1 MLGHPIRLP
10 LRAMLTH
17 ILCRSCRRKTPFGL
31 CLSLSRGP
39 RLEGCYAGYIA
50 LPCARCS
57 QAMERHLRPGKL
69 CRPAGFRFADF
80 SAPDLYLHALPR
92 PLPRPS
98 SFGLLRRLHRTSLHS
113 MFARITRWVHPPIAD
128 DYNSTFPRSSFSG
141 LVRPYRGYFA
151 VLLALIRSLLHG

>member
-98 SFGLLRRLHRTSLHS
+98 SFGLLRRLHRASLHS
-113 MFARITRWVHPPIAD
+113 MFAR
-128 DYNSTFPRSSFSG
+128 
-141 LVRPYRGYFA
+141 
-151 VLLALIRSLLHG
+151 LALRVHLRWLQLDLPKVSFLGRGSGFFSRFYSPLRICLGCSKL